1 MPLFGQF
8 IDGDHQSGENVRQ
21 QNVTAVV
28 AIANIV
34 KSSLGPEGLDKM
46 LVDDVG
52 DICITNDG
60 ATILKQLDIEHPA
73 AKILVDLAGLQDQE
87 VGDGTT
93 SVVIFAAEILKRAI
107 DLMKQKIHATTIISG
122 YRLASKEACKYIKEQ
137 LAIPVESL
145 GKDAIIAAAKTS
157 MSSKIIGTDADFFA
171 KMCVDA
177 MLRVKTLN
185 KRGKARYPLN
195 SVNVLKSHGQSMKES
210 MFIPGFALNCT
221 IVDQAMVK
229 QVKNAKIALL
239 DFSLQRHKMK
249 HGVKLVVS
257 DPEQLEKMRE
267 REIDITKETIK
278 MITDSG
284 ANVVITTGGIDTICT
299 KYFIEAGV
307 MAVRRVTKG
316 DLRQISKATGAKI
329 VLNLFNVEGE
339 DSFSPDF
346 LGTAE
351 EVAQEYVSDK
361 ELIFMRNTKNVATSS
376 IILRGP
382 NDYHLDEMERAIHD
396 SLCIVKRTLEGNK
409 VVPGGGAVEAA
420 LSIYLENFATTLGSR
435 EQLAIAEFAEA
446 LLVIP
451 KTLAVNAA
459 KDATDL
465 VAILRAHHNAAQTN
479 ESKKKL
485 AYSGLDLKEGVVRD
499 NVAAGVIEPVMSKV
513 KSIQFATEAAITIL
527 RIDDRITLNPEPEKP
542 DPHGH

>member
-1 MPLFGQF
+1 MPLFSQF
-8 IDGDHQSGENVRQ
+8 IDGDHESGENVRQ
-21 QNVTAVV
+21 QNVTACV

-93 SVVIFAAEILKRAI
+93 SVVIFAAEILKRAVE
-107 DLMKQKIHATTIISG
+107 LMKQKIHATTIISG

-145 GKDAIIAAAKTS
+145 GKDALIAAARTS
-157 MSSKIIGTDADFFA
+157 MSSKIISTDADLFS

-177 MLRVKTLN
+177 MMRVKTVN
-185 KRGKARYPLN
+185 KRGKARYPLK
-195 SVNVLKSHGQSMKES
+195 SVNVLKSHGKSMAES
-210 MFIPGFALNCT
+210 IFVPGFALNCT

-229 QVKNAKIALL
+229 NVTNAKIALL
-239 DFSLQRHKMK
+239 DFSLERHKMK

-257 DPEQLEKMRE
+257 DPAELEKMRE
-267 REIDITKETIK
+267 REIEITKDV
-278 MITDSG
+278 ITKIINSG
-284 ANVVITTGGIDTICT
+284 ANVVMTTGGIDTTCS
-299 KYFIEAGV
+299 KYFIEGGV
-307 MAVRRVTKG
+307 MAVRRVAKG

-329 VLNLFNVEGE
+329 VLNLFNVEGD
-339 DSFSPDF
+339 DSFSSEF
-346 LGTAE
+346 LGEAE
-351 EVAQEYVSDK
+351 EVTQEFISDR
-361 ELIFMRNTKNVATSS
+361 ELIFVRGTKHTTTAS

-382 NDYHLDEMERAIHD
+382 NDYSLDEMERSIHD
-396 SLCIVKRTLEGNK
+396 CLCIVKRTLEGNK

-465 VAILRAHHNAAQTN
+465 VAVLRAHHNAAQRD
-479 ESKKKL
+479 ESKKKF
-485 AYSGLDLKEGVVRD
+485 AHSGLDLQAGKVRD
-499 NVAAGVIEPVMSKV
+499 NVEAGVIEPVLSKV
-513 KSIQFATEAAITIL
+513 KAIQFATEAAITIL
-527 RIDDRITLNPEPEKP
+527 RIDDRITLNPEPEKG